1 MGILSQYARHLAFSG
16 GPAPFRLPSSSPV
29 SPLATALMQRL
40 QGKEGVIIDFL
51 TAVLAGGS
59 VLLEDLPGCWQND
72 IGQDVRDADQSQV
85 FTVAMH
91 A

>member
-59 VLLEDLPGCWQND
+59 VLLEDLPGVGKTTLAKTFAMLTNLKFLA
-72 IGQDVRDADQSQV
+72 I
-85 FTVAMH
+85 AMH